1 MIIPPLNPAL
11 LHLDT
16 DHLWLM
22 HCADGPVSRSVVR
35 LVRGFLHKELWPWEL
50 NWEEEVLGIPEALRL
65 EAAKLVGGDAAD
77 ISLTPNTSTGLVTV
91 AQGFPWRAGDEVVV
105 PLGEFPSNI
114 YPWKAL
120 ENRNITLREVPLW
133 EGHRAGASSWD
144 STPPTASDEPEARL
158 IDALGPR
165 TRVLSVSWVRFQDGL
180 KLDLPKLGSA
190 CRRRGIHLVVDGI
203 QGAGTTVPNLY
214 GASAFSTGGHKG
226 LLAPQGQGFLW
237 TDPGFRRMLTPTGTW
252 LSVEDATNPQ
262 RPGTDHQRLWLEDG
276 RRLEP
281 GAPNVM
287 ACVGLLEA
295 LKTLHLSG
303 VAAIS
308 DHVRALQGALLD
320 ALDGLDAWAAEARR
334 LRGLLVRDRLG
345 PILAFHHG
353 KLGPEAQQELL
364 HRGFR
369 RGVYGSVREGYLRVA
384 FHGWH
389 EEADLHR
396 VLDWL
401 KS

>member
-1 MIIPPLNPAL
+1 MSLPPLNPAL
-11 LHLDT
+11 FHLDS

-22 HCADGPVSRSVVR
+22 HCADGPVPRSVVR

-50 NWEEEVLGIPEALRL
+50 GWEEEFLGIPEATRQ
-65 EAAKLVGGDAAD
+65 EAARLVGGDPAD
-77 ISLTPNTSTGLVTV
+77 ISLTPNTSSGIVTL
-91 AQGFPWRAGDEVVV
+91 AQGYPWRSGDEVVV
-105 PLGEFPSNI
+105 PLGEFPANV

-120 ENRNITLREVPLW
+120 ESRNILFREAPLW
-133 EGHRAGASSWD
+133 EGHKAGAACWD
-144 STPPTASDEPEARL
+144 STPPGPGDEPEARL
-158 IDALGPR
+158 IEALGPR
-165 TRVLSVSWVRFQDGL
+165 TRILSVSWVRFQDGL
-180 KLDLPKLGSA
+180 KLDLARLGSA

-203 QGAGTTVPNLY
+203 QGAGTIVPDLY
-214 GASAFSTGGHKG
+214 GASAFVTGGQKG

-237 TDPGFRRMLTPTGTW
+237 TDPVFRRMLAPTGTW
-252 LSVEDATNPQ
+252 LSVEDCASQGRPASDCQ
-262 RPGTDHQRLWLEDG
+262 RPWVEDG

-281 GAPNVM
+281 GSPNVM

-295 LKTLHLSG
+295 LKTLHLPG

-308 DHVRALQGALLD
+308 GHVRALQAALLD
-320 ALDGLDAWAAEARR
+320 ALAGVPAWAGEVKR
-334 LRGLLVRDRLG
+334 LRGLLEQGRLG
-345 PILAFHHG
+345 SFLSFHHG
-353 KLGPEAQQELL
+353 GLGPEGLQDLL

-396 VLDWL
+396 VVDWL
-401 KS
+401 RS